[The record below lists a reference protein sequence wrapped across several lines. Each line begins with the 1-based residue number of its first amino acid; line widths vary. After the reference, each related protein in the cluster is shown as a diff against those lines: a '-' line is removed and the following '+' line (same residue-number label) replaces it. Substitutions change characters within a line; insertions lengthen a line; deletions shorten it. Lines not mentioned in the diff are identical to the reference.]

1 MPQEA
6 LLGSTR
12 YEGKTLVLV
21 SLLLGFGFGALVCL
35 PSARYTENSAI
46 AMAATP
52 FTQSLQSARAWL
64 PMQAMKP
71 SQGQSLRA
79 LPPAS
84 PAMKGEGG
92 MLRDVTAAGHMQ
104 AYSPFDGQKYE
115 TLSYL
120 PALRNDEIKRQIDYM
135 IKNQWTPCLE
145 MSGDG
150 SIYLNTA
157 MGPGYYDN
165 RYWSLYKL
173 PMFGC
178 TNSDEVI
185 REIEACRRE
194 YPNAKIRV
202 IGFDNVKQVQTTGFI
217 VQK

>member
-1 MPQEA
+1 MLRDA
-6 LLGSTR
+6 LVSSTR
-12 YEGKTLVLV
+12 SEGKSLVLV
-21 SLLLGFGFGALVCL
+21 SLLVGFGFGALLCL

-52 FTQSLQSARAWL
+52 FTQSMQSARAWL

-71 SQGQSLRA
+71 SQGQFLRA
-79 LPPAS
+79 QPPAS
-84 PAMKGEGG
+84 PVMKGEANKP
-92 MLRDVTAAGHMQ
+92 RDVTAASMQ
-104 AYSPFDGQKYE
+104 AYSPFDGEKYE

-120 PALRNDEIKRQIDYM
+120 PALSNNEIKGQINYM

-150 SIYLNTA
+150 TIYLNTR

-178 TNSDEVI
+178 TNADEVI